1 MQLAN
6 ETIVSLEVAPLKFG
20 VGATDEVGYDLK
32 RLGVTK
38 VLVLTDKHIMAT
50 GLAER
55 VLKLIKETGIHTD
68 LYDATEVEPTDKSF
82 EAAAHWASGGNYD
95 GFVSVGGGSVIDTA
109 KVVNLLSTYPAPLMD
124 YINKPIGK
132 GNPVPGRLKPHV
144 AIPTTAGTGSE
155 GTPVAVLDVLDLKLK
170 TGISHAY
177 LRPSLGIVDPMN
189 TVTMPAAV
197 TAATGFDVLTHALES
212 YTARPYT
219 ARPRYANPA
228 ERPNYQGSNPISDI
242 WSEQAIRYL
251 GQYLRRAY
259 LNGWDL
265 EARTY
270 MSLAAS
276 AAGVGFGT
284 AGVHIPHAAG
294 YPLAGRV
301 RDYTPKGYD
310 SNHPMVP
317 HGISVVITA
326 PAVFRFTY
334 ATDPERHLHAAELLG
349 VSTKGMSFEE
359 GRAAL
364 PTAILQLMRDC
375 NVPNGITGLGYTKKD
390 IPDLVEGT
398 MKQQRLLAVCP
409 RDVTA
414 DIIEEVFDLSMT
426 NW

>member
-1 MQLAN
+1 MELAN
-6 ETIVSLEVAPLKFG
+6 ETVVSLEVAPLKFG

-38 VLVLTDKHIMAT
+38 VLMVTDKHILAT
-50 GLAER
+50 GLPER
-55 VLKLIKETGIHTD
+55 VRQSIKEEGIAAD
-68 LYDATEVEPTDKSF
+68 LYDEVSVEPTDKSL
-82 EAAAHWASGGNYD
+82 EAAAHWANGGNYD
-95 GFVSVGGGSVIDTA
+95 GFVSVGGGSSIDTA
-109 KVVNLLSTYPAPLMD
+109 KVVNLLTTYPASILD
-124 YINKPIGK
+124 YVNKPIGK

-155 GTPVAVLDVLDLKLK
+155 GTPVAVMDVLDLRLK

-189 TVTMPAAV
+189 TVSMPAAV

-212 YTARPYT
+212 YTARPYN
-219 ARPRYANPA
+219 ARPRYTSPA
-228 ERPNYQGSNPISDI
+228 ERPAYQGSNPISDL

-301 RDYTPKGYD
+301 REYKPQGYNSD
-310 SNHPMVP
+310 HPMVP
-317 HGISVVITA
+317 HGISVVVTA

-334 ATDPERHLHAAELLG
+334 ATNPERHLHAAELLG

-359 GRAAL
+359 GREAL
-364 PTAILQLMRDC
+364 PQAIEQLMRDC
-375 NVPNGITGLGYTKKD
+375 NVPNGVAGLGYNKKD

-414 DIIEEVFDLSMT
+414 DIVEEIFESSMS

>member
-6 ETIVSLEVAPLKFG
+6 ETIISLEVAPLKFG
-20 VGATDEVGYDLK
+20 VGATEEVGYDLK
-32 RLGVTK
+32 RLGVHK
-38 VLVLTDKHIMAT
+38 ALVLTDKHIKAT
-50 GLAER
+50 GLPER
-55 VLKLIKETGIHTD
+55 VVALLKEEGITVD
-68 LYDATEVEPTDKSF
+68 LYDEVEVEPTDKSF
-82 EAAAHWASGGNYD
+82 EAAAAWASGGNYD
-95 GFVSVGGGSVIDTA
+95 GFVSVGGGSTIDTGKA
-109 KVVNLLSTYPAPLMD
+109 VNLLTTYPAPIMD
-124 YINKPIGK
+124 YINKPIGR
-132 GNPVPGRLKPHV
+132 GMPVPGRLKPHV

-170 TGISHAY
+170 TGISHVY

-189 TVTMPAAV
+189 TITMPAAV
-197 TAATGFDVLTHALES
+197 TASTGFDVLTHALES

-219 ARPRYANPA
+219 DRPRYASPA
-228 ERPNYQGSNPISDI
+228 ERPAYQGSNPISDL

-251 GQYLRRAY
+251 GQYMRRAVM
-259 LNGWDL
+259 NGWDL

-301 RDYTPKGYD
+301 RDYRPAGYQTD
-310 SNHPMVP
+310 HPMVP
-317 HGISVVITA
+317 HGISVVLTA

-334 ATDPERHLHAAELLG
+334 PTNPARHLHAAGLLG
-349 VSTKGMSFEE
+349 VDTRGMSYEE
-359 GRAAL
+359 GREAL
-364 PTAILQLMRDC
+364 PRAILQLMRDC
-375 NVPNGITGLGYTKKD
+375 NVPNGVQELGYTKKD

-409 RDVTA
+409 RDVTP
-414 DIIEEVFDLSMT
+414 DLVEEIFERSMSL
-426 NW
+426 W

>member
-6 ETIVSLEVAPLKFG
+6 ETVVSLEVAPLKFG

-32 RLGVTK
+32 RLGVSK
-38 VLVLTDKHIMAT
+38 VLVLTDKHILAT
-50 GLAER
+50 GLPDR
-55 VLKLIKETGIHTD
+55 VQKLIKEEGIQVE
-68 LYDATEVEPTDKSF
+68 LYDATAVEPTDKSL
-82 EAAAHWASGGNYD
+82 EAAAQWALAGNYD
-95 GFVSVGGGSVIDTA
+95 GFVSVGGGSTIDTA
-109 KVVNLLSTYPAPLMD
+109 KVVNLLTTYPAPIMD

-132 GNPVPGRLKPHV
+132 AVPIPGRLKPHI

-155 GTPVAVLDVLDLKLK
+155 GTPVAVLDVLDLRLK

-189 TVTMPAAV
+189 TITMPAAV

-219 ARPRYANPA
+219 ARPRYASPA
-228 ERPNYQGSNPISDI
+228 ERPAYQGSNPISDL
-242 WSEQAIRYL
+242 WSEQAIRYM

-276 AAGVGFGT
+276 AAGIGLGS

-301 RDYTPKGYD
+301 REYVPQGYD
-310 SNHPMVP
+310 TDHPMVP
-317 HGISVVITA
+317 HGISVVMTA
-326 PAVFRFTY
+326 PSAFRFTY
-334 ATDPERHLHAAELLG
+334 ATSPERHLHAAELLG
-349 VSTKGMSFEE
+349 ISTKGMSLEE
-359 GRAAL
+359 GREAL
-364 PTAILQLMRDC
+364 PRAIIQLMRDC
-375 NVPNGITGLGYTKKD
+375 NVPNGVSSLGYAKKD

-414 DIIEEVFDLSMT
+414 DIIEEIFDSSLSY
-426 NW
+426 W